1 MPIEAERLQGFPVGW
16 TVLETETDPEKLD
29 TLRYHALGNAV
40 TVPVTEWLAGRV
52 MNYLGDEAPLTNEV
66 EASLSEISGSEIF
79 EEELV

>member
-1 MPIEAERLQGFPVGW
+1 MPVEAERLQGFPVGW

-52 MNYLGDEAPLTNEV
+52 MNYLRDEATTPSELD
-66 EASLSEISGSEIF
+66 AALSEMSGSEIF
-79 EEELV
+79 EEMLV